1 MHPAPRG
8 QTPLVGFYHSEYLGW
23 LDRCGLIGLVTV
35 IILMLAYLWR
45 SFVLARSDIPYL
57 QYYGVTCFLL
67 MTALMADGIFH
78 PIFSHYRGASLLVC
92 FAAIMANWQYI
103 DQSLYD
109 EADFLPDQAYEDE
122 DLAYAQQDFAP
133 NTI

>member
-109 EADFLPDQAYEDE
+109 EADLLPDQAYEDE
-122 DLAYAQQDFAP
+122 ELAYAQQDLAP